1 MATRVPKVITNKND
15 IDYLLNLKEEDITLS
30 EMMELF
36 GEFNGKIK
44 FHPYDTFVVP
54 KGKYGKNKKNT
65 NSVNTTVGI
74 WIFNKFMI
82 ENELSDTL
90 GYLNYEI
97 NGDKWDEL
105 VDIVTEK
112 VLEDDLELDVLDHL
126 LQKSQKLMPMCT
138 VLTPSVTQ
146 KFLNVSKY
154 IEPKKRE
161 LAKKYEKELAA
172 GDAVTAEKME
182 QELID
187 YALEYLKD
195 DPSLDLYLSKARS
208 SIGNHF
214 KNMYIMKGAIRN
226 PDPNAEKQFDIALS
240 NYNDG
245 ISKDEYAVFCNSLS
259 AGPYKRANKTEV
271 GGKWEKLLVK
281 GYEHITTL
289 PQGSDCGTKDCIEV
303 PLTEKNVGY
312 WMYSYIYENGK
323 LVELNSKNRDKYIG
337 KKVKLRF
344 SGLCEAKDGICNAC
358 MGNLVYKLNVK
369 NVGIVES
376 SIGSI
381 LKNISMKA
389 FHDSVEKST
398 KIDVEKAFG
407 E

>member
-1 MATRVPKVITNKND
+1 
-15 IDYLLNLKEEDITLS
+15 
-30 EMMELF
+30 
-36 GEFNGKIK
+36 
-44 FHPYDTFVVP
+44 
-54 KGKYGKNKKNT
+54 
-65 NSVNTTVGI
+65 
-74 WIFNKFMI
+74 
-82 ENELSDTL
+82 
-90 GYLNYEI
+90 
-97 NGDKWDEL
+97 
-105 VDIVTEK
+105 
-112 VLEDDLELDVLDHL
+112 
-126 LQKSQKLMPMCT
+126 
-138 VLTPSVTQ
+138 
-146 KFLNVSKY
+146 
-154 IEPKKRE
+154 
-161 LAKKYEKELAA
+161 
-172 GDAVTAEKME
+172 ME

-245 ISKDEYAVFCNSLS
+245 ISKDEYAIFCNSLS

-281 GYEHITTL
+281 GYEHITAL

-303 PLTEKNVGY
+303 LLTEKNVGY